1 MLHVHGCRQSSPPNP
16 AGQLHLPVDSV
27 QLAKCKQSNPGSMQ
41 LKQGGHS
48 GQSGSLPK
56 GVKRSSGVAE

>member
-1 MLHVHGCRQSSPPNP
+1 MLHVHGCLQSSPPNP

-27 QLAKCKQSNPGSMQ
+27 QLAKCKQSKPGNMQ

-48 GQSGSLPK
+48 GQSVSLK
-56 GVKRSSGVAE
+56 GVKRGSSGVAE